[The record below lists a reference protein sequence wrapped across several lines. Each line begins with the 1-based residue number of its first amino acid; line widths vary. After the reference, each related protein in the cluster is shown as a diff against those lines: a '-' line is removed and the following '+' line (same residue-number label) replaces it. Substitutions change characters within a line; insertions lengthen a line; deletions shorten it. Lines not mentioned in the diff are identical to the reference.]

1 MERIIIAATN
11 LKNVIGK
18 DNDLPWNLP
27 LDLKR
32 FKETTRGFPVIMG
45 RKTYES
51 TVARLKKP
59 LPGRKNIVLSSTQ
72 TKSEFENVYYVKNMA
87 EAISLAEE
95 FNQEKVFFIGGADIF
110 KKGLGYADKIM
121 LTQVLGWQ
129 DGDTFFPYF
138 NRSEWELEFSET
150 HVQES
155 GHSDDFMFIDLKRRT

>member
-1 MERIIIAATN
+1 MEKIIIAATN

-32 FKETTRGFPVIMG
+32 FKETTKGFPVIMG

-59 LPGRKNIVLSSTQ
+59 LPGRKNIVLSHTHRQ
-72 TKSEFENVYYVKNMA
+72 SEFENVYYVKNME
-87 EAISLAEE
+87 EAILMAEK
-95 FNQEKVFFIGGADIF
+95 FNPEKVFFIGGENIF
-110 KKGLGYADKIM
+110 KAGLEYADRIM

-129 DGDTFFPYF
+129 DGDTFFPEF
-138 NRSEWELEFSET
+138 DRNEWVLELSKI
-150 HVQES
+150 HVQEP
-155 GHSDDFMFIDLKRRT
+155 GHSSDFMFIDLKRIR